1 MTNIQRQK
9 LNFNE
14 FKPVYGNASLVN
26 NEKAVFN
33 IKGNDFGLVALIY
46 FSQITCY
53 LIWFGKH
60 KDYNKINV
68 KTRLYIQIPAYS
80 KKVKS
85 KTFFNL

>member
-14 FKPVYGNASLVN
+14 LKPVYGNASIVN
-26 NEKAVFN
+26 NEKVVYN
-33 IKGNDFGLVALIY
+33 IKGNDFRLVALIN
-46 FSQITCY
+46 FSQIACY
-53 LIWFGKH
+53 FIWFVKH
-60 KDYNKINV
+60 KEYIKINV

>member
-14 FKPVYGNASLVN
+14 LKPVYGNASIVN
-26 NEKAVFN
+26 DEKVVYN
-33 IKGNDFGLVALIY
+33 IKGSDFRLVALIN
-46 FSQITCY
+46 FSQIACY
-53 LIWFGKH
+53 LIWFVKH
-60 KDYNKINV
+60 KEYNKINV